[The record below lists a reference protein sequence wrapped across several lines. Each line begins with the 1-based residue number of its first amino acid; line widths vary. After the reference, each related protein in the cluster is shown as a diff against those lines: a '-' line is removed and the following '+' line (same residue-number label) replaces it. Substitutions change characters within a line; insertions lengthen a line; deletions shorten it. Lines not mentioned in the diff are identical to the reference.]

1 MGELEALTALV
12 EVPTGSRNKY
22 EMDHSLGR
30 IRLDRTLF
38 TATQYPAD
46 YGYLLGTI
54 AEDGEPLD
62 VLVVVEEATF
72 PGCEVAVRPI
82 AMFVMRDED
91 GPDEKILCVPAS
103 DPRNVDIQ
111 DLDDVSLHTRSAIS
125 HFFEVYKTLE
135 PGKDTTVEGWRS
147 RAEAERVI
155 GEAQH
160 RRVGTAPV

>member
-1 MGELEALTALV
+1 MGDLEALTALV

-22 EMDHSLGR
+22 EMDQRLGR

-62 VLVVVEEATF
+62 ALVVVEEPTF
-72 PGCEVAVRPI
+72 PGCEIAVRPI
-82 AMFVMRDED
+82 AMFAMHDED

-103 DPRNVDIQ
+103 DPRTTDIQ
-111 DLDDVSLHTRSAIS
+111 DLDDVSSHTRSAIS

-135 PGKDTTVEGWRS
+135 PGKATTVDGWRP

-155 GEAQH
+155 GEAQQ
-160 RRVGTAPV
+160 RRGSAAPA

>member
-1 MGELEALTALV
+1 LTALV

-22 EMDHSLGR
+22 EMDHGLGR

-46 YGYLLGTI
+46 YGYLLGTV

-62 VLVVVEEATF
+62 VLVMVEEPTF
-72 PGCEVAVRPI
+72 PGCEIEVRPI
-82 AMFVMRDED
+82 AMFAMHDED
-91 GPDEKILCVPAS
+91 GPDQKILCMPAN
-103 DPRNVDIQ
+103 DPRNSDIQ
-111 DLDDVSLHTRSAIS
+111 ELDDVSTHARSAIS

-135 PGKDTTVEGWRS
+135 PGKDTTVDGWRS

-155 GEAQH
+155 AEARQ
-160 RRVGTAPV
+160 RSRTAAPA